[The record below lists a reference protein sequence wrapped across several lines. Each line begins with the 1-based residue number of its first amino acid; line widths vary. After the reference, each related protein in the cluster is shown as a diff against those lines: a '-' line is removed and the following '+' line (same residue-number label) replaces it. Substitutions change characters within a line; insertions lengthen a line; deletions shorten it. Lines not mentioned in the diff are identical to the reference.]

1 MWKWKHSFCLTF
13 AAVEFV
19 SKKRKE
25 ERGKDDKSKEEKGR
39 DLDRDLVRRVTH
51 IKYLMEKYGARWKGK
66 MSKGE
71 DWL

>member
-1 MWKWKHSFCLTF
+1 M
-13 AAVEFV
+13 

-25 ERGKDDKSKEEKGR
+25 ERGKDEKSKEEKGR

-71 DWL
+71 FLL

>member
-1 MWKWKHSFCLTF
+1 M
-13 AAVEFV
+13 

-25 ERGKDDKSKEEKGR
+25 ERGKDEKAKEEKGR

-71 DWL
+71 DLLQAEGDRGEEGEGRS